1 MGKWELK
8 TRILLRLLE
17 NQTCSFLLKILAE
30 KVISKSKLPRTIVDM
45 KLLQIQSHSKDT
57 LTPKDTNQSRHI

>member
-1 MGKWELK
+1 MEVK

-30 KVISKSKLPRTIVDM
+30 KVISKSKLPRTMVDM
-45 KLLQIQSHSKDT
+45 KLLQTQSHSKDT